1 MIVRLC
7 CRLSLIGLDCF
18 SGSLTDYF
26 WLEFCLNLLAA
37 RDAQAIKARNDLLA
51 NRFFFLSQL
60 LVYIVN
66 IQILILKGFT
76 DKLRLFLVRIFTR
89 LVFQL
94 GRRGNWSLERPKNS

>member
-26 WLEFCLNLLAA
+26 WLEFCLHLFAA

-76 DKLRLFLVRIFTR
+76 DKLRLFFR
-89 LVFQL
+89 
-94 GRRGNWSLERPKNS
+94 